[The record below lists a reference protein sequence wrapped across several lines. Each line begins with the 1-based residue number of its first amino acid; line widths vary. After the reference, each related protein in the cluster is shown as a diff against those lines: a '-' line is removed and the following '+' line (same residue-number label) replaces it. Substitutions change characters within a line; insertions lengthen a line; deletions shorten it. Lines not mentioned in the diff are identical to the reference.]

1 MRRLAAPGRNPFG
14 SGGWLATDPRLSQ
27 AVGFCPVGVDYR
39 WDTTMALA
47 TLHDLFVHDL
57 EDMYYAENELLDA
70 LSTLAEQTEDE
81 EIAEAFES
89 HREETQEHVDR
100 LEQVFEMLDREPES
114 EECDGIDG
122 LIEEHEGFVEED
134 PDQKVLDLHNLVAA
148 QKTEH
153 YEIAAYGNMAI
164 IADRLEMDDASDLI
178 NQNLEEEREALE
190 KLSQH
195 VDDFDFE
202 VVQGAA
208 SAD

>member
-1 MRRLAAPGRNPFG
+1 M
-14 SGGWLATDPRLSQ
+14 
-27 AVGFCPVGVDYR
+27 
-39 WDTTMALA
+39 
-47 TLHDLFVHDL
+47 
-57 EDMYYAENELLDA
+57 
-70 LSTLAEQTEDE
+70 
-81 EIAEAFES
+81 
-89 HREETQEHVDR
+89 
-100 LEQVFEMLDREPES
+100 
-114 EECDGIDG
+114 
-122 LIEEHEGFVEED
+122 
-134 PDQKVLDLHNLVAA
+134 LDLHNLVAA

-178 NQNLEEEREALE
+178 HENLEEEEAALE